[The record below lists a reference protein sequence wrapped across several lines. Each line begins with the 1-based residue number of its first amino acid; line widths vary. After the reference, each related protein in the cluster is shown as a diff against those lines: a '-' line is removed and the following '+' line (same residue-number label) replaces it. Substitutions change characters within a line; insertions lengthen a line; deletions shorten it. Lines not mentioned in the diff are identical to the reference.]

1 MWTFWRNVT
10 EEIECYIREMFRVCD
25 NFECDCTDISWYDSV
40 GLIRVPTRSEWI
52 THNLINFIAVMGK
65 MCVLQIMLRLDS
77 FMLYI
82 EYNFSLLSTYYILVL
97 ITVDITIGPCPLSL
111 YSIKFQHLHCR
122 LNGKVMHGF
131 HNIQKSMTL
140 LSLFVIVQFTSVYLH
155 RDRYCHVYLLIE

>member
-65 MCVLQIMLRLDS
+65 M
-77 FMLYI
+77 FMSYI

-97 ITVDITIGPCPLSL
+97 ITVDITIGPCPFPLS
-111 YSIKFQHLHCR
+111 
-122 LNGKVMHGF
+122 V
-131 HNIQKSMTL
+131 
-140 LSLFVIVQFTSVYLH
+140 
-155 RDRYCHVYLLIE
+155 

>member
-1 MWTFWRNVT
+1 MVIQCLTHCLTFVNSYIMNNNRASWECYINTTVMCNLSYNNMWTFWRNVT
-10 EEIECYIREMFRVCD
+10 EEIECYIIREMFRVCD

-82 EYNFSLLSTYYILVL
+82 EYNFSLLSTHYILVI
-97 ITVDITIGPCPLSL
+97 ITVDITIGQCPFPLS
-111 YSIKFQHLHCR
+111 
-122 LNGKVMHGF
+122 V
-131 HNIQKSMTL
+131 
-140 LSLFVIVQFTSVYLH
+140 
-155 RDRYCHVYLLIE
+155 